1 MTRIDQVQAKLAASV
16 DGEGKPRKGFKGRVA
31 ACQAELGRLS
41 AARVA
46 SGTEIQGLTQG
57 SRGA

>member
-31 ACQAELGRLS
+31 ACQAELDRLT
-41 AARVA
+41 AARAVA
-46 SGTEIQGLTQG
+46 GKESGG
-57 SRGA
+57 